1 MCDNLSLVT
10 GYLVAAAVAAAAYA
24 LHYLPFRPFLVDG
37 RRPVSAAILAI
48 TLGVLVRNLLPFPP
62 KAQAAAKLL
71 AKKTLPLT
79 ITLLGAT
86 LSFRNIAEVGAPSL
100 VILFTVIVV
109 AFATAWLA
117 GRALGVTPETALL
130 LGAGTA
136 ICGNSAIAAAA
147 PLVEAQEEDLFLS
160 MGVINLLG
168 LIAMVVLPPLGSWAG
183 LADAHFGVWAGAT
196 VHAVPQAIASG
207 FAFSPQAG
215 PVAALTKLVRVGMLA
230 PLVLVLSF
238 ATAGRRRRTGPI
250 DYWNLVPLF
259 LWGFL
264 VIFVFNSLG
273 WLPASV
279 AWAMTESGNLALTLA
294 MAAIGL
300 EVNLPVLIRL
310 GGKALAAGTLAWAAM
325 VLVSFGLIRI
335 LL

>member
-1 MCDNLSLVT
+1 MT
-10 GYLVAAAVAAAAYA
+10 GYLVAASVTLGAYG
-24 LHYLPFRPFLVDG
+24 LHYLPVRPFLVDG
-37 RRPVSAAILAI
+37 RRPISAAILAI
-48 TLGVLVRNLLPFPP
+48 FLGVLVRNLLPLPAP
-62 KAQAAAKLL
+62 AQAAAKQL

-86 LSFRNIAEVGAPSL
+86 LSFRNIAEIGAPSL
-100 VILFTVIVV
+100 GILVVVIAT
-109 AFATAWLA
+109 AFLVAWLA

-160 MGVINLLG
+160 MGVINFLG
-168 LIAMVVLPPLGSWAG
+168 LLAMLVLPPLGAWVG
-183 LADAHFGVWAGAT
+183 LGDAHFGVWAGAT

-230 PLVLVLSF
+230 PMVLLLSL
-238 ATAGRRRRTGPI
+238 ATARRRRRAGPI
-250 DYWNLVPLF
+250 RYWNLVPLF

-264 VIFVFNSLG
+264 AIFLVNSLG
-273 WLPASV
+273 WLPA
-279 AWAMTESGNLALTLA
+279 AAARLMTEAGNLALTLA
-294 MAAIGL
+294 MAAVGL
-300 EVNLPVLIRL
+300 EVNLPALIRL
-310 GGKALAAGTLAWAAM
+310 AGKALAAGTLAWAAM
-325 VLVSFGLIRI
+325 VLVSFGLIKF